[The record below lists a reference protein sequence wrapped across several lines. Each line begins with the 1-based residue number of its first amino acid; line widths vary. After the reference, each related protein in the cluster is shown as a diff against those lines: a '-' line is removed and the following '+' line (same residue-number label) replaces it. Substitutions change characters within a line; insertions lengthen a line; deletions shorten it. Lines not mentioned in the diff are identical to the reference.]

1 MIFKEG
7 GVLGGSKKTSVA
19 GDSHSNVKSK
29 KAKGAGGDNS
39 NADQSSTH
47 VKKAAFFS
55 LYSGFDL
62 NYFFRIAVNTA
73 TTTRSDCAQT
83 QHLN

>member
-47 VKKAAFFS
+47 VKKQLSFLFIQDS
-55 LYSGFDL
+55 
-62 NYFFRIAVNTA
+62 I
-73 TTTRSDCAQT
+73 
-83 QHLN
+83 

>member
-47 VKKAAFFS
+47 VKTAFFS
-55 LYSGFDL
+55 LYSGDSGFDL
-62 NYFFRIAVNTA
+62 NYFCHIAVNAA
-73 TTTRSDCAQT
+73 TTTRSDCA
-83 QHLN
+83 